1 MVKACD
7 FWIEQCEAA
16 QGIRQRFGVQAAFDY
31 IVGEKL
37 QTFAEAAAR
46 DRQFAAELPKFVA
59 EARRLFTGEEIT
71 GHLKRVERQLIEE
84 AEFVGDPTDE
94 LAERPEQYQARA
106 DTFQMVADL
115 LKAPVLGTS

>member
-1 MVKACD
+1 MANACD
-7 FWIEQCEAA
+7 LWIEQCEAA
-16 QGIRQRFGVQAAFDY
+16 EGIRERFGVQAAFDY

-46 DRQFAAELPKFVA
+46 DRRFAAELPKFVA
-59 EARRLFTGEEIT
+59 EARRLFTAEEIA
-71 GHLKRVERQLIEE
+71 GHLKRVERRLIEE

-106 DTFQMVADL
+106 DTFRIVADL

>member
-1 MVKACD
+1 MANGCD

-16 QGIRQRFGVQAAFDY
+16 QGIQERFGVQAAFDY

-37 QTFAEAAAR
+37 QTFAEAATR
-46 DRQFAAELPKFVA
+46 DRRFAAELPKFVA
-59 EARRLFTGEEIT
+59 EARRLFTAEEIT

-84 AEFVGDPTDE
+84 AEFVGDPTDD

-106 DTFQMVADL
+106 DTFRVVADL
-115 LKAPVLGTS
+115 LSVPVLGTS